1 MVRINRTT
9 FSDTNDDGSGFVFH
23 STSIHTIASGDDD
36 EVVVDT
42 KEVKGADEET
52 EDAGEGAEFIPEVS
66 EATTEKGVDEGLLA
80 N

>member
-52 EDAGEGAEFIPEVS
+52 EDAEFIPEVS